1 MAKRANPTVVGGFV
15 IGALALAVIALLVI
29 GSGTFFGP
37 KHQFVCFFRGNVNG
51 LKVGAPVKFRGVPI
65 GSVIAVRINLP
76 GVPVSNVISRISRAR
91 ARTLQ
96 LPVII
101 ELDEKQFVGLGGGR
115 KTMEPSQ
122 LKRLIDAG
130 LRARLSTE
138 SLLTGL
144 LYVDLDFYPDSPAKL
159 VLKPGQTRYLEIP
172 TVPTQFEVIQEAA
185 LRALAR
191 LDRIDFPGLILS
203 MKEAAASVRDLA
215 QSEQLKS
222 AIVSLNN
229 TLVSLQK
236 TSRSARRDLNSMRTG
251 LQPLMVSLKKT
262 SDQAGLAME
271 QARGTLVSLRQSVNP
286 NSPAMYNLSVAA
298 ANLAQ
303 ASRAV
308 RDLANELRRNPS
320 VLIRGR
326 TQQEDDR
333 LPASAR

>member
-15 IGALALAVIALLVI
+15 IGALALVVAAVLVV
-29 GSGTFFGP
+29 GSGSLFGA
-37 KHQFVCFFRGNVNG
+37 KQQFVCFFRGNVNG

-76 GVPVSNVISRISRAR
+76 GVPVSNVISRAR

-101 ELDEKQFVGLGGGR
+101 ELDEKQLVGLGGR
-115 KTMEPSQ
+115 RTVMQPSQ

-130 LRARLSTE
+130 LRARLNTE

-159 VLKPGQTRYLEIP
+159 VLKPGQSRYVEIP

-191 LDRIDFPGLILS
+191 LDKIDFPGLILS

-215 QSEQLKS
+215 QSDQLKS

-229 TLVSLQK
+229 ALLSLQR
-236 TSRSARRDLNSMRTG
+236 TSRSARQDLNGMRTG

-271 QARGTLVSLRQSVNP
+271 QARGTLASLQQSVNP

-308 RDLANELRRNPS
+308 RDLANELQRNPS
-320 VLIRGR
+320 ILIRGR
-326 TQQEDDR
+326 AEQENDR
-333 LPASAR
+333 LPASAQ

>member
-1 MAKRANPTVVGGFV
+1 MAKRANPSVVGGFV
-15 IGALALAVIALLVI
+15 LGALALVVIAILVI

-37 KHQFVCFFRGNVNG
+37 RHQFVCFFRGNVNG

-76 GVPVSNVISRISRAR
+76 GVPISDAISRAR
-91 ARTLQ
+91 ARTVQ

-101 ELDEKQFVGLGGGR
+101 ELDEKQFVGLGGR
-115 KTMEPSQ
+115 RRTMNPKQ

-130 LRARLSTE
+130 LRARLNTE

-144 LYVDLDFYPDSPAKL
+144 LYVDLDFYPDSPANL

-191 LDRIDFPGLILS
+191 LDKIDFPGLILS
-203 MKEAAASVRDLA
+203 MKEAASSIRDLA
-215 QSEQLKS
+215 QSQQLKS
-222 AIVSLNN
+222 AIVSLNDTLVSLRKTSRSARKDLDSMNENVKPLMLSLKKTSENAAVALQQTRN
-229 TLVSLQK
+229 TLVSLQQ
-236 TSRSARRDLNSMRTG
+236 TI
-251 LQPLMVSLKKT
+251 
-262 SDQAGLAME
+262 
-271 QARGTLVSLRQSVNP
+271 NP

-308 RDLANELRRNPS
+308 RNLANELQRNPS

-326 TQQEDDR
+326 SQEKDGR